1 MNPRE
6 SLNVESLSKDI
17 LPKFVW
23 NASYSTVRLGT
34 SLQLICVAGSGY
46 DVLKCVLTWQFTAY
60 SVSCVLVHLVS
71 VLSGH
76 GGQLQ
81 FNVGSLCA
89 VTFNFIYRAF
99 TVSVDKFV
107 GICNQVWWY
116 VCVTCFT
123 WESVGF
129 YLTPCK
135 QSLRKWVHVWYSTC
149 SGTLPYKNGLSDC
162 VRGYLCLYH

>member
-1 MNPRE
+1 MQKIHE
-6 SLNVESLSKDI
+6 KVSTLKVC
-17 LPKFVW
+17 PKIPFLIFFW

-135 QSLRKWVHVWYSTC
+135 QSLRKWVNVDIPLAREHSLTKM
-149 SGTLPYKNGLSDC
+149 G
-162 VRGYLCLYH
+162 